1 MGEKFSTTIETF
13 ISNSINTTLSMDN
26 KHTDKIS
33 SSNTSNLE
41 ESSILHTRMLN
52 NLLEQKEMVKKLRI
66 KKKKIMI

>member
-13 ISNSINTTLSMDN
+13 ISNSNSINTTLSMDN

-52 NLLEQKEMVKKLRI
+52 NLLEQQEMVEKLRI
-66 KKKKIMI
+66 KKKK